1 MVQELNHNKHEVRD
15 ELGAQQKTTETK
27 IDILDAKIGKLE
39 AENFT
44 LRNELISVQE

>member
-15 ELGAQQKTTETK
+15 ELGAKQKTTETK

-44 LRNELISVQE
+44 LRNELISVQ